1 MTSLR
6 LDKWLWFAR
15 FAKTRSL
22 AAKLC
27 AAGCVTV
34 GGAPVSKAGHPLR
47 VGDVVTVRQGRMLRR
62 VTVAAL
68 GERRGPPSEARLLY
82 AEPEMPLSLRDLE
95 RMAWTPLIEDEQ
107 SDAPAPPLERRMRS

>member
-27 AAGCVTV
+27 ASGAVTV
-34 GGAPVSKAGHPLR
+34 GGATVTKPGHLVR
-47 VGDVVTVRQGRMLRR
+47 IGDALTVEQGRSLRR
-62 VTVAAL
+62 ITVLAL
-68 GERRGPPSEARLLY
+68 GERRGPHAEARRLY
-82 AEPEMPLSLRDLE
+82 AEPEPRRALRDVDRE
-95 RMAWTPLIEDEQ
+95 TWVPLFDENA
-107 SDAPAPPLERRMRS
+107 SDSSSL